1 MSMWHHSL
9 RPCRAIM
16 KLAMSRILSHNR
28 PDTWKYNHKFLQ
40 CEKQKKMDYFVEHWR
55 SALII
60 YLHDWLRVPIWWVQ
74 EAYVR
79 SSPRTVFWNF
89 AGVGLGVA
97 VAASHT
103 AFIAMCTQRH
113 IRILWH
119 KKMWKETMAGDTR
132 GGRQEFMISLTD
144 VGVTTQ
150 RLRNRA
156 GFQAFTASI

>member
-9 RPCRAIM
+9 RPRSAII

-40 CEKQKKMDYFVEHWR
+40 REKQKKMDYFIEHWR

-74 EAYVR
+74 EARVR
-79 SSPRTVFWNF
+79 SSPRTVFWNV
-89 AGVGLGVA
+89 AGLDVA
-97 VAASHT
+97 VAASHA

-113 IRILWH
+113 IRMLWH
-119 KKMWKETMAGDTR
+119 KKMWKETIAGDTR
-132 GGRQEFMISLTD
+132 GGRQEFSLTD
-144 VGVTTQ
+144 VGITTQ
-150 RLRNRA
+150 RLRTNRA
-156 GFQAFTASI
+156 VAC